1 MYRGRFV
8 FLSELQK
15 KMTKEKNIYD
25 ALVILFFLSKSDRC
39 SFGLEDE
46 VADYFSSG
54 SRLDMFVDFCEDLK
68 LHFGDGLL
76 EIGEE
81 KEFAVVSGYFAWY
94 DKLLSEANFDER
106 SWNKCLD
113 QQLIFLDS
121 YPAEKFIVQ
130 IKKLFLNPNAQT
142 TLQRLHS
149 VRRKVSKML
158 KLAQKENLCSQFT
171 DVEI

>member
-1 MYRGRFV
+1 MI
-8 FLSELQK
+8 
-15 KMTKEKNIYD
+15 KEKNIYD
-25 ALVILFFLSKSDRC
+25 ALVILFFLSKSGRC

-54 SRLDMFVDFCEDLK
+54 SRLDMFADFCEDLK
-68 LHFGDGLL
+68 FHFGDGLP

-106 SWNKCLD
+106 SWNKWLD
-113 QQLIFLDS
+113 QQLICLDS
-121 YPAEKFIVQ
+121 YPAENFIVK
-130 IKKLFLNPNAQT
+130 IKKRFLNPNAQT

-149 VRRKVSKML
+149 VRGKVSGLL

-171 DVEI
+171 DEAI

>member
-1 MYRGRFV
+1 
-8 FLSELQK
+8 
-15 KMTKEKNIYD
+15 MTKEKNIYD

-46 VADYFSSG
+46 VADYFTSG

-94 DKLLSEANFDER
+94 DQLASGADFDER
-106 SWNKCLD
+106 SWNKWLD
-113 QQLIFLDS
+113 ERLIRFDS
-121 YPAEKFIVQ
+121 YPGETFIVK
-130 IKKLFLNPNAQT
+130 IRKRFLDPNAQT
-142 TLQRLHS
+142 TLQRLHA
-149 VRRKVSKML
+149 VRRKVSAML
-158 KLAQKENLCSQFT
+158 KLVRMEKLCRQ
-171 DVEI
+171 VAAEEI

>member
-1 MYRGRFV
+1 
-8 FLSELQK
+8 
-15 KMTKEKNIYD
+15 MTKEKNIYD
-25 ALVILFFLSKSDRC
+25 ALVILFFLSKSIRC

-54 SRLDMFVDFCEDLK
+54 SRLDMFVNFCEDLK
-68 LHFGDGLL
+68 LALADRLL

-81 KEFAVVSGYFAWY
+81 KEFSVVSGYFAWY
-94 DKLLSEANFDER
+94 DKLASGADFDER
-106 SWNKCLD
+106 SWNKWLD
-113 QQLIFLDS
+113 QRLIRCDS
-121 YPAEKFIVQ
+121 YPGETFIVK
-130 IKKLFLNPNAQT
+130 IRKRFLDPNAQT